1 MSLTS
6 LKDVDREVLKDVD
19 DDKLL
24 KICSV
29 DRKTW
34 NEVCDD
40 TFLKRRLMSKYP
52 GIEQYK
58 REDESWKRFFLTA
71 IYYISKMKEDYQFT
85 YTSGNFYNLHKI
97 LELDKG
103 NINDLLLSA
112 ARFGSLD
119 LARHA
124 LEKGSNIHTLRD
136 YALRLAAENGDLEMV
151 KFLVDKGANI
161 HAEDDEALDFAAQ
174 YGNLEMVKYLV
185 EHGADVHAQDDS
197 ALAWAI
203 EEGYKDVEEYLLK
216 HGAIRRV

>member
-6 LKDVDREVLKDVD
+6 LKDVDREVLKHVD

-34 NEVCDD
+34 NEVCND

-124 LEKGSNIHTLRD
+124 LEKGANIHTLRD
-136 YALRLAAENGDLEMV
+136 YALRVAAENGHLEMV
-151 KFLVDKGANI
+151 KFFIELGARSLEDGVVVARRKGNDEIADYI
-161 HAEDDEALDFAAQ
+161 AEYIYQNKSRVEK
-174 YGNLEMVKYLV
+174 VKEKVSKFL
-185 EHGADVHAQDDS
+185 
-197 ALAWAI
+197 
-203 EEGYKDVEEYLLK
+203 
-216 HGAIRRV
+216 RR